1 MKNTRKEDRRTT
13 YTKQIIRNTFMD
25 LLQQKPIGKIS
36 VTEICTIAE
45 ISRSTFYLHYADC
58 YQILEELQNEFCD
71 QLIDAIKPT
80 ADSSSLDSMLNT
92 HDIIRSNNDL
102 YMILMRTDYPMHAF
116 KKYIDFGRKILI
128 HQMFSDTTL
137 SNKEQEWLA
146 DYIIGASFAYD
157 QRILAQNYNLKREQ
171 LIHEF
176 IEAGIDHFKKD

>member
-1 MKNTRKEDRRTT
+1 MKKEDRRTT
-13 YTKQIIRNTFMD
+13 YTKQIIRETFMD

-71 QLIDAIKPT
+71 KLIEAIKPN
-80 ADSSSLDSMLNT
+80 ADNTPMDSMLDT
-92 HDIIRSNNDL
+92 HDIIRNNNNL

-116 KKYIDFGRKILI
+116 KKFINFGKKILI
-128 HQMFSDTTL
+128 EQMFSGTTL
-137 SNKEQEWLA
+137 SAEEQEWLA
-146 DYIIGASFAYD
+146 DYIIGADFAYD
-157 QRILAQNYNLKREQ
+157 QRVLAHEYNLQREQ

-176 IEAGIDHFKKD
+176 IEAGLNHFKKQ